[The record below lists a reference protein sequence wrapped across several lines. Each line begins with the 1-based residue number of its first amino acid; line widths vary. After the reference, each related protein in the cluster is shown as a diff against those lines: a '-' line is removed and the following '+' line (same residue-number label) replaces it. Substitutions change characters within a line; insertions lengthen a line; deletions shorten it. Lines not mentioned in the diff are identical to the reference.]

1 MNTYTHK
8 ASKFEV
14 KDFDDKTRMVKGYAS
29 VFDNTDSDND
39 VILKG
44 AFNRSIKDWGPSGK
58 DRIKLLAQHDMS
70 RPIAKITELQE
81 DDNGLLIEAKFG
93 THTDGDDYYR
103 MTKEG
108 IINEFSVGFV
118 PIQKEKNEKGGDD
131 ISNIKLYEVSMVTI
145 AANDEAVVTDVKN
158 NNDVLK
164 LIKQVDDDKLQFNL
178 EREVL
183 KLMSD
188 SQETTI
194 PTESEVAPQEDSLG
208 QEVEVKEDDMIE
220 QLNLL
225 FKTQ

>member
-29 VFDNTDSDND
+29 VFDNSDSDSD
-39 VILKG
+39 VIFKG
-44 AFNRSIKDWGPSGK
+44 AFNKSVSEWGPEGK

-70 RPIAKITELQE
+70 RPIAKITGLKE
-81 DDNGLLIEAKFG
+81 DTNGLFIEAKFG

-103 MTKEG
+103 MAKEG

-118 PIQKEKNEKGGDD
+118 PIQKEKNEKDGYD
-131 ISNIKLYEVSMVTI
+131 IKEIKLYEVSMVTI

-188 SQETTI
+188 SQETNT
-194 PTESEVAPQEDSLG
+194 PADSEVAPQEESL
-208 QEVEVKEDDMIE
+208 EPIVEVKEDNTIE